1 MRILIVGDDPQLGLG
16 LQAGLRREGLAA
28 DWVKDGDAAEHALR
42 MDRFDLLV
50 LDPGLPDRDGLALLR
65 KLRDEGV
72 SIPVL
77 ILTAR
82 EAVSDLVAG
91 PDAGADDYLAKP
103 FNLDEVS
110 GRIRALA
117 RKSRTQPAPLLRA
130 GDLKLDRIRR
140 RVTIKNRQVSLSR
153 KEYALLEALIDSPDQ
168 AVSRARLQASA
179 YDWKAEIESN
189 AIEVHIHN
197 LRRKIGRD
205 RILTVRGIGYQ
216 VVSKPGA

>member
-16 LQAGLRREGLAA
+16 LQTGLRREGLAA

-72 SIPVL
+72 GIPVL

-82 EAVSDLVAG
+82 EAVSDLMAG
-91 PDAGADDYLAKP
+91 PDTGADDYLAKP

-168 AVSRARLQASA
+168 AVSRARLQANA

-216 VVSKPGA
+216 VVSKPGD